1 MCDDLAMNPRDET
14 RHDTTG
20 ATGRDTTTTEMV
32 ASVSEAARLLG
43 ISEGAVRK
51 RIERGQ
57 LRAAKFKNQW
67 QITIGSDD
75 LAETALRDATRRD
88 ETGRD
93 TTDTTDATGQDATRQ
108 APGGVAPA
116 AVAQLEAIRDQWLRP
131 LVDRIGELERE
142 AGRLQAER
150 EAARRERDDLAAR
163 VADDR
168 KLADQLVDVLQHER
182 DAAVKDRD
190 RVAAR
195 LAEGERWVEVLTARV
210 RELEAAASELPA
222 ETESRR
228 LSGPAAPISPPAWRV
243 WPPPSEKSP
252 RRPRWRFWERW
263 R

>member
-1 MCDDLAMNPRDET
+1 MDSPHPRGGVPL
-14 RHDTTG
+14 H
-20 ATGRDTTTTEMV
+20 
-32 ASVSEAARLLG
+32 EAAELLG
-43 ISEGAVRK
+43 VTVELLRK
-51 RIERGQ
+51 RAQR
-57 LRAAKFKNQW
+57 K
-67 QITIGSDD
+67 TIPAYKVDGRWYVVLEGLQDVQD
-75 LAETALRDATRRD
+75 MRLPGPVQDR
-88 ETGRD
+88 TGGP
-93 TTDTTDATGQDATRQ
+93 GQDVQDHPPPPAST
-108 APGGVAPA
+108 VSPA
-116 AVAQLEAIRDQWLRP
+116 ARSQLEAIRDEWLRP

-252 RRPRWRFWERW
+252 RRPRWRFWERG

>member
-1 MCDDLAMNPRDET
+1 MDTHDPDEYLP
-14 RHDTTG
+14 
-20 ATGRDTTTTEMV
+20 V
-32 ASVSEAARLLG
+32 EAAGNVAG
-43 ISEGAVRK
+43 ISPRTLRYWVRGGKLPAIEGQRGKLVRLGDVLALADLTGKMATLPATSRQAGGNAGNPATSAVGNTGKVANPADSEMEPDEQAPPPGAV
-51 RIERGQ
+51 
-57 LRAAKFKNQW
+57 
-67 QITIGSDD
+67 S
-75 LAETALRDATRRD
+75 
-88 ETGRD
+88 
-93 TTDTTDATGQDATRQ
+93 
-108 APGGVAPA
+108 PA
-116 AVAQLEAIRDQWLRP
+116 ARSQLEAIRDEWLRP

-195 LAEGERWVEVLTARV
+195 LAEGERWVEILTARV

-222 ETESRR
+222 ETESRC